1 LFQTDLVLWLHQ
13 IILFEVGGGEVD
25 VKLVG
30 LGLCSFVCIDEKFL
44 QKEKSYQNG
53 KEWLVPQEVINKLNP
68 VKQLHQHLMSIVSV
82 STRIEE

>member
-1 LFQTDLVLWLHQ
+1 M
-13 IILFEVGGGEVD
+13 
-25 VKLVG
+25 
-30 LGLCSFVCIDEKFL
+30 CIDEKFL